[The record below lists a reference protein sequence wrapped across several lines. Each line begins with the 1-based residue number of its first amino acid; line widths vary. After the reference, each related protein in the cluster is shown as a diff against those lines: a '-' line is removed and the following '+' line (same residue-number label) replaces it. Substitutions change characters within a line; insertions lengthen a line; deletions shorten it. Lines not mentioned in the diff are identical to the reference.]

1 MLPLTSRG
9 VARIMVHRTLLHSL
23 KRYGVSSSK
32 GVGTLAKPLVEMSV
46 SLECP

>member
-9 VARIMVHRTLLHSL
+9 AARIMVYRTLLHSL
-23 KRYGVSSSK
+23 KRHGVSSSK
-32 GVGTLAKPLVEMSV
+32 GLSTLAKPLIEMSV